1 MSLQAD
7 DWLQYGQNY
16 SKCAIEGDF
25 TQHYVVNQLA
35 CQQETVAAGHRYYSL
50 RVDDRGTA
58 CQTAYSCDSPVTDT
72 NALWQI
78 FTLIED
84 YLFFFMNR

>member
-1 MSLQAD
+1 MSLQAH
-7 DWLQYGQNY
+7 DWLQYGQDY

-25 TQHYVVNQLA
+25 TQHYVDNQLA

-50 RVDDRGTA
+50 RVDSRGTA
-58 CQTAYSCDSPVTDT
+58 CHTAFSCDSPSTGT

-78 FTLIED
+78 FMLIED
-84 YLFFFMNR
+84 YQLFYE